1 MKNRIIIAALTMAV
15 LIALAALP
23 AKSQSQ
29 LNLPSNVTFSL
40 NLKSADVTDVFRLIA
55 EKYDLN
61 IIVSPTVKGV
71 ISLRLSNVTL
81 NEALTV
87 ILDAADAT
95 AEQTL
100 NIIYINSKSDINK
113 TDKRRED
120 LITEIFSL
128 NFIDA
133 NQLSMVLK
141 DFLSPEGRVKL
152 FSRTGEP
159 GRAGIAKPPMLIIT
173 DYPQYVESARQ
184 IIEKLDTETPQVL
197 IEAKIVETSKGL
209 DEIIGTDWNMTAS
222 LTGSPVKVDTVYS
235 KTGQISYGVLSMSGF
250 QAVWQ
255 RLHQDKGI
263 NILQDARV
271 SAMDNMTAS
280 IHVGE
285 SIPVGITSLSA
296 GTGGSATIG
305 TTGIQQWDVGV
316 TLKVTPH
323 VLDEGVIMMKIQP
336 QISNVKGF
344 TVLGSTGSNAPIT
357 VERSVDTNLMIKS
370 GETIVIGGLVQD
382 QEETRNNKVPVLGDL
397 PVIGSAFR
405 RKETITS
412 KTNMVIFITATLME
426 NKSSFGATQPAA
438 KPQPAPEKTEPLGEF
453 LEYK

>member
-1 MKNRIIIAALTMAV
+1 MAV
-15 LIALAALP
+15 LIAIAALP
-23 AKSQSQ
+23 AKSQAQ

-40 NLKSADVTDVFRLIA
+40 NLKNADVTDVFRLIA

-81 NEALTV
+81 NEAMTV

-100 NIIYINSKSDINK
+100 NIIHINAKSDINK

-133 NQLSMVLK
+133 NQLAIVIR
-141 DFLSPEGRVKL
+141 DFLSPEGKVKL
-152 FSRTGEP
+152 FSRTGDT
-159 GRAGIAKPPMLIIT
+159 GRSGIAKPPMLIVT
-173 DYPQYVESARQ
+173 DYPQDVESARQ

-222 LTGSPVKVDTVYS
+222 LTGSPVKIDTVYS
-235 KTGQISYGVLSMSGF
+235 KTGEISYGVLSLSGF

-255 RLHQDKGI
+255 RLHQDKGS

-271 SAMDNMTAS
+271 SAMDNMPAN

-285 SIPVGITSLSA
+285 SIPVGITSVTA
-296 GTGGSATIG
+296 GTGGNATIG
-305 TTGIQQWDVGV
+305 TTGIEQWDIGV
-316 TLKVTPH
+316 TLRVTPH
-323 VLDEGVIMMKIQP
+323 VLDEGVIMMRIQP
-336 QISNVKGF
+336 QVSNVKGF
-344 TVLGSTGSNAPIT
+344 TALGTSGSNAPIT
-357 VERSVDTNLMIKS
+357 IERSVDTNIMIKS

-382 QEETRNNKVPVLGDL
+382 QEETRNTKVPVLGDL
-397 PVIGSAFR
+397 PVVGSAFR

-426 NKSSFGATQPAA
+426 NKSSFGAPQTVA
-438 KPQPAPEKTEPLGEF
+438 KPKPAPEKSEPLGEF